1 MANRKLAILYLC
13 DSNYH
18 ELTLYSLASIARA
31 HSAPLDL
38 HMMQIGYSRSVPPPM
53 QSFIAGLGHR
63 LIAGPASFP
72 DEITVLVQQHR
83 VRHGNGYHAY
93 LSNTALYKSC
103 AIEALAEDYDNILYM
118 DGDILTFENLHLDK
132 LAGFSELCAAGFDL
146 SFAVDFDNS
155 ETRDRCR
162 RHNVST
168 EYFNS
173 GVIMVNAAKWRS
185 TGALTHY
192 LENLGRHSVACP
204 YFEGLCDIPDQCAL
218 NMAVAGDWRRLPVTW
233 NLQATALHTQAW
245 AEAKIRHYVGPRKFL
260 AWRPWTCD
268 RRQHALVRKISREAG
283 LPRARGIYDFGLSYQ
298 LNAMRRAK
306 RVAQLEHVIL
316 ALDRKTVAVADG

>member
-38 HMMQIGYSRSVPPPM
+38 HMMQIGYSRLVPPRM

-72 DEITVLVQQHR
+72 DEITVLAQQHR
-83 VRHGNGYHAY
+83 VRHGDGYHAY
-93 LSNTALYKSC
+93 VSDTTLYRSC

-118 DGDILTFENLHLDK
+118 DGDILNFENLHLDK
-132 LAGFSELCAAGFDL
+132 LAGFSELCAAVFDL

-155 ETRDRCR
+155 ATRDRCR
-162 RHNVST
+162 SHNVSP
-168 EYFNS
+168 EYFNA
-173 GVIMVNAAKWRS
+173 GVILVNAAKWRS
-185 TGALTHY
+185 SGALAHY
-192 LENLGRHSVACP
+192 MENLVRHSSECP
-204 YFEGLCDIPDQCAL
+204 YFSSACDRSDQCAL
-218 NMAVAGDWRRLPVTW
+218 NMTTAGDWQRLPVTW

-245 AEAKIRHYVGPRKFL
+245 ATAMNRHYTGARKFL

-268 RRQHALVRKISREAG
+268 QRQHELLHAISRESG
-283 LPRARGIYDFGLSYQ
+283 LPRARGIYDFGLSYR

-306 RVAQLEHVIL
+306 RVAQLEQAIL
-316 ALDRKTVAVADG
+316 ALDRKTASIADG